1 MVEDILTLCGTQP
14 PATNEVACWIYD
26 HVEATSSIQ
35 KVRHWLLM
43 VRTVNRVHAGTVH
56 VVVNR
61 LAKLG
66 GFRFAIVPGYAEVC
80 RMLELR
86 L

>member
-1 MVEDILTLCGTQP
+1 MFEDILTLRGTQS

-26 HVEATSSIQ
+26 HVETTLSIQ

-43 VRTVNRVHAGTVH
+43 VRTVNRVHAGIVH

-61 LAKLG
+61 LAKFG
-66 GFRFAIVPGYAEVC
+66 GS
-80 RMLELR
+80 R
-86 L
+86 LL